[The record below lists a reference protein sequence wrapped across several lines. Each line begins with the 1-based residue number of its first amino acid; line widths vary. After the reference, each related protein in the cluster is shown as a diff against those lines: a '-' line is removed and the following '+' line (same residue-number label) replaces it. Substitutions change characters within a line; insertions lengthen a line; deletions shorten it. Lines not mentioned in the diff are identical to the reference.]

1 MSSEPACVGLELESR
16 PQSVAIV
23 RAALTGLLEFAG
35 AVEAVSTDVRTA
47 VSEACNNVVMH
58 AYPGQ
63 VGPLRLLA
71 RSAPGRFDV
80 IVRDEGRGIRQLS
93 RDPLAGGHEH
103 MGLGLALIS
112 ALCDQLEVSN
122 PARGGT
128 EVTMRFR
135 TVAVEPE
142 PSASQGHT
150 WPERPDQ
157 LSGED
162 VVMWCQPVG
171 LSGHLVGRVARAT
184 AAGLG
189 FTIAGARDLYAIAD
203 AITALTA
210 ATASEQLVVGV
221 SVSAHRMT
229 LAVGPIADAELRVRR
244 ELLTGLVDAISA
256 EPYEQGEL
264 LRLSLPDRGRQPVGG

>member
-1 MSSEPACVGLELESR
+1 MSSERACVGLELESR

-35 AVEAVSTDVRTA
+35 AGEAVSTDVRTA

-63 VGPLRLLA
+63 AGPLRVLA
-71 RSAPGRFDV
+71 YSATGRFDV
-80 IVRDEGRGIRQLS
+80 VVRDEGTGIHQLS
-93 RDPLAGGHEH
+93 RDPRAGGHEH

-122 PARGGT
+122 PAHGGT
-128 EVTMRFR
+128 QVTMRFR
-135 TVAVEPE
+135 TVAEETEGGAPHGY
-142 PSASQGHT
+142 SWH
-150 WPERPDQ
+150 ERPDQ

-162 VVMWCQPVG
+162 VVMWCRPVA

-189 FTIAGARDLYAIAD
+189 FTIAGASDLYAIGEEIAS
-203 AITALTA
+203 LTD
-210 ATASEQLVVGV
+210 ATAGERLVVGV
-221 SVSAHRMT
+221 SVAEHRMT
-229 LAVGPIADAELRVRR
+229 LAVGPIADSELRAHR
-244 ELLTGLVDAISA
+244 ESLAGLVDAIGTG
-256 EPYEQGEL
+256 PYGQGEL
-264 LRLSLPDRGRQPVGG
+264 LRLSLADRGRQPVGG